1 MVSLVII
8 EISEPPRAHRRQGG
22 ARSGGSDA
30 VQVRPGEGILSK
42 VGSEAAEGH
51 KARPQVWEDSGLAG
65 AMRMGGATLE
75 ACLDL
80 GNLRKGEVTQ
90 QIFRAF

>member
-30 VQVRPGEGILSK
+30 VQVRPGEGITSK
-42 VGSEAAEGH
+42 VGSEAAEED
-51 KARPQVWEDSGLAG
+51 KARPQVWEDNGLPG
-65 AMRMGGATLE
+65 AMRMGE
-75 ACLDL
+75 
-80 GNLRKGEVTQ
+80 GNLGGMPGSGKPQEGRGDSAS
-90 QIFRAF
+90 I